1 MAVKEKELS
10 RRRFIKSAGATLAVT
25 ALSAGVGGL
34 LTGCSKPEEET
45 TGGANGQPV
54 EVTWP
59 LGYKPLDP
67 DKAEE
72 MAYNSY
78 KAGNGCAQ
86 GVADALLGLA
96 AEEYGAPYS
105 YIPPQMFNVGKGGI
119 VGWGAS
125 CGALLGAVFFIG
137 LVAPQEDQAAIVNEL
152 MAWYQQASFP
162 YYKPSDMEFK
172 QTVADST
179 LCHVSVTRFLQENNL
194 EANAPEKA
202 ERCGGVSGDVAR
214 KTVELL
220 NAYVDN
226 QFTAVHKP
234 QGTETCTTCHSNDHQ
249 GKDNCVTCHGEV
261 DEIHD
266 F

>member
-1 MAVKEKELS
+1 MGVKEKELS

-25 ALSAGVGGL
+25 ALSTGVGGL

-162 YYKPSDMEFK
+162 YYKPSDMELSKLWLIPPSVTSRSPDFYRKTTSK
-172 QTVADST
+172 QTRRKKPNAAAVLAEMLPGRLLNCST
-179 LCHVSVTRFLQENNL
+179 LMLIIS
-194 EANAPEKA
+194 
-202 ERCGGVSGDVAR
+202 
-214 KTVELL
+214 LL
-220 NAYVDN
+220 L
-226 QFTAVHKP
+226 FTNHKVP
-234 QGTETCTTCHSNDHQ
+234 RPTTCQ
-249 GKDNCVTCHGEV
+249 Q
-261 DEIHD
+261 
-266 F
+266 